1 MQDTE
6 LEGAAVEVRT
16 GRGRSA
22 VALGVRTGLVL
33 AVAAGSTLAGGVAA
47 EAKSTVPTSSSDL
60 QIVGHRGGDD
70 YGTVNSLSTLLHAL
84 SISDGIEFDV
94 MFTKDHRTVVLHDAL
109 LETTTTN
116 CHGDVANITYAK
128 LRKCKTQDGSRVP
141 NIYEVLKPLAKAHKQ
156 AYVHVK
162 VADTQSEAN
171 KVIRAINKYHL
182 NDGKTVTTIAS
193 NTSILYRLKKAGS
206 HRRGLVFNDPKYWN
220 ANYSVLVPYNVTVT
234 PSLVRKAQQNGRF
247 VVGVEGRPISIA
259 DVPALHLNGFM
270 AMNLSRA
277 LLKLEGALADVNDQ
291 LNKLTNP
298 AGSGDTATGTGGA

>member
-1 MQDTE
+1 MQDVQ
-6 LEGAAVEVRT
+6 LKGAAVEVRT
-16 GRGRSA
+16 GRGRSG
-22 VALGVRTGLVL
+22 VALGVRAGLVL
-33 AVAAGSTLAGGVAA
+33 AVAAGTTLAGGTAA
-47 EAKSTVPTSSSDL
+47 QAKSSPSLADL

-70 YGTVNSLSTLLHAL
+70 YGTVNSLNTLLHAL
-84 SISDGIEFDV
+84 SVADGIEFDV

-116 CHGDVANITYAK
+116 CHGDVSKITYAK
-128 LRKCKTQDGSRVP
+128 LRTCKTQDGSRVP
-141 NIYEVLKPLAKAHKQ
+141 NIYEVLKAVAKEHKQ

-171 KVIRAINKYHL
+171 KVMRAINKYHL

-206 HRRGLVFNDPKYWN
+206 HRRGLVFNDPKYWD

-234 PSLVRKAQQNGRF
+234 PSLVAKAQQKGRF
-247 VVGVEGRPISIA
+247 VVGVEGRPMSVA

-270 AMNLSRA
+270 AMDLSRA

-291 LNKLTNP
+291 LKKLTP
-298 AGSGDTATGTGGA
+298 GSSGDTATGTGGA